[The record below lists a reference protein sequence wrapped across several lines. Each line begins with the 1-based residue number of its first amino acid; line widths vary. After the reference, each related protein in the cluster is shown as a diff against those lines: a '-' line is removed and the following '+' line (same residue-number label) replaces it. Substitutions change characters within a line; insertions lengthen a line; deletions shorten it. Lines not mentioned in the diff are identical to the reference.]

1 MTDKT
6 VTVNGTINNISNIPV
21 FLVKNEVIL
30 DYCILNSSNNYT
42 HTFSDVV
49 DGSDF
54 KLKKYKEYNVSR
66 SISDNV
72 YTYTFSLC
80 NLIIEVSFDIP
91 THEVEEEEFEG
102 ISGDSYSFSY
112 EDLDDLTFTVYG
124 RGNNYPITIP
134 YSSFT
139 NGQYTLSNIRK
150 GTYSVVCSNTTSI
163 ENLQL
168 TGGSNTGMVVSV
180 SNTATVRLFLQY
192 RVIPNEE

>member
-6 VTVNGTINNISNIPV
+6 VIVNGIINNISNIPV

-54 KLKKYKEYNVSR
+54 KLKKYNEYNVSR

-80 NLIIEVSFDIP
+80 NLTIQVTTDIQIG
-91 THEVEEEEFEG
+91 EEG
-102 ISGDSYSFSY
+102 QFSNI
-112 EDLDDLTFTVYG
+112 DLDDLTFTVYG
-124 RGNNYPITIP
+124 RGNNYPLTIP

-139 NGQYTLSNIRK
+139 NGQYTLSNIKK
-150 GTYSVVCSNTTSI
+150 GTYSVMCSNPTSI

-168 TGGSNTGMVVSV
+168 TGSSVTGMVVSV
-180 SNTATVRLFLQY
+180 INTSIVSLFLQY
-192 RVIPNEE
+192 RVISTV

>member
-30 DYCILNSSNNYT
+30 DYCILNNSNNYT

-54 KLKKYKEYNVSR
+54 KLKKYNEYNVSR

-80 NLIIEVSFDIP
+80 NLTIRVITDIYQL
-91 THEVEEEEFEG
+91 EG
-102 ISGDSYSFSY
+102 EGQFSNS
-112 EDLDDLTFTVYG
+112 DLDDLTFTVYG
-124 RGNNYPITIP
+124 RGNNYPVTIP

-150 GTYSVVCSNTTSI
+150 GTYSIVCSNPTSI

-168 TGGSNTGMVVSV
+168 TGNSNTGMVVSV
-180 SNTATVRLFLQY
+180 IDTATVSLFLQY
-192 RVIPNEE
+192 RVIPTEE